1 MKELL
6 RLLFLKS
13 RRGWLPSCWNKEE
26 EADYYCKTKKRQHVE
41 CTAIVISEDNKID
54 YHGQSAAL
62 VGGLCYIKLIYYY
75 WITGYDYTRS
85 DQLLRF
91 LNFYRG
97 LLILGN
103 FRLRACY
110 FIQYITPRQVFM
122 FCNVGNGT
130 KSRNKQVL
138 QATVRWFYQ
147 THCCLLHQCQSVRLT
162 WNNESHIKQLD

>member
-1 MKELL
+1 MDKYLLKELL
-6 RLLFLKS
+6 RLLFLKK

-54 YHGQSAAL
+54 CHGQSAAL
-62 VGGLCYIKLIYYY
+62 VGGLCYIKLIHYY

-97 LLILGN
+97 LLILG
-103 FRLRACY
+103 
-110 FIQYITPRQVFM
+110 
-122 FCNVGNGT
+122 
-130 KSRNKQVL
+130 KL
-138 QATVRWFYQ
+138 QAAG
-147 THCCLLHQCQSVRLT
+147 LLLYSIYHSSTGVYVL
-162 WNNESHIKQLD
+162 